1 MIILYIVS
9 YLTLLLVTV
18 LVVFY
23 FERKIPAFIQDRMG
37 PTETGKYG
45 LLQGIADLIKL
56 LQKEDIR
63 PKSIDKILFLAAP
76 FVLFAAVFGA
86 FAVIPL
92 GPEIQAASIH
102 SGLLV
107 ILAILSLEVIGL
119 FMAGWGSNSK
129 FSLYGAMRS
138 ISQLISYEIPLG
150 LSMLCVI
157 VTYNTLDLQSICY
170 EQSIWSVK
178 SHFLFGIPRLNIS
191 VSRTGGFLT
200 WSIFQSPFLIIAFV
214 IFFIASLA
222 ECNRAPFDL
231 PEAESEIVG
240 GYHTEYSGFR
250 FAIFFLSEY
259 GLMLIVCLVGS
270 ILFLGGW
277 SSPFLNIG
285 RFTLGLWTSGHPGTW
300 SASIWGAFWLIS
312 KAFLLLLLQ
321 IWIRWT
327 YPRLRTDQLV
337 YLCWKILTPFA
348 LGCLIAAIL
357 WKLW

>member
-1 MIILYIVS
+1 MIILYILS

-63 PKSIDKILFLAAP
+63 PKSIDKILFLVAP

-157 VTYNTLDLQSICY
+157 VTYNTLDLQRICY
-170 EQSIWSVK
+170 EQSIWAEK

-259 GLMLIVCLVGS
+259 GLMLIVCLLGS

-312 KAFLLLLLQ
+312 KAFFLLLIQ
-321 IWIRWT
+321 IWVRWT

-337 YLCWKILTPFA
+337 YLCWKILTPFS